1 MFKQVY
7 KNCKF
12 DIKTL
17 QKPYKDYQLHLST
30 EVKNFLL
37 QSVQRKHHVI
47 ILQFRFWLLRTTQK
61 KCQHFV
67 G

>member
-47 ILQFRFWLLRTTQK
+47 ILQFRF
-61 KCQHFV
+61 
-67 G
+67 